1 MYLKTK
7 VEVPVEEGKIVINRN
22 KYVMY
27 EIDRKY
33 DKIKKYNVPIRVA
46 IGRICEDG
54 MMQPNANYLV
64 YFYDEK
70 MQKEIKERERSGCI
84 RIGTYFLYKKIIEEK
99 KLNNISE
106 RIFGDYG
113 GLILDLAT
121 YMISTENN
129 AFQYYEDFAYNHF
142 QFSKGHKILSD
153 STISNILKNITDTE
167 RIEFLNLWND
177 DKDTKEKLYLTY
189 DSTNK
194 NCQSGNI
201 NLAEFGHAKDDESK
215 PIINLSIG
223 YDHNNREPL
232 FYEEYPG
239 SIVDVSQLTCMIDK
253 AIGYGYKN
261 IGIILD
267 RGYFSRK
274 NLEYIDQNGYDFIIM
289 AKSQSKFIQK
299 SIRKVIGTF
308 EQDRNN
314 LINKYDVYGK
324 TYKEDVFF
332 DDNKRYV
339 HVYYNELRAAIERK
353 DFEEKI
359 HIQDI
364 FYKKFIGTKNELEG
378 SEKYFDIVRDKGNII
393 TSVFQK
399 NNVIQK
405 EKELCGYFA
414 IVTSKKMTA
423 KEAIYLYKSR
433 DESEKLFRMEKTFLG
448 NSSYRVQSE
457 ESIKSKTLIGF
468 IALIIRNAI
477 YTYLDEAKET
487 PDGRGNYMTVPA
499 VLKELEK
506 IEMLRQPNGKYV
518 LDYAITATQSKILNA
533 FGINPKHIP
542 EKAKYISL
550 ELEKC

>member
-7 VEVPVEEGKIVINRN
+7 VEIPIEEGKIVINRK

-27 EIDRKY
+27 EVDRKY

-46 IGRICEDG
+46 IGKISEDG
-54 MMQPNANYLV
+54 LMQPNEKYLV

-70 MQKEIKERERSGCI
+70 MQKERKGKERSGCI
-84 RIGTYFLYKKIIEEK
+84 RIGTYLLYKKIIEEK
-99 KLNNISE
+99 RLNIILE
-106 RIFGDYG
+106 KVFGDYA

-129 AFQYYEDFAYNHF
+129 AYQYYEDFAYNHF
-142 QFSKGHKILSD
+142 QFTKEHKILSD
-153 STISNILKNITDTE
+153 STISNVLKNITDTE
-167 RIEFLNLWND
+167 RIDFLNLWNENRD
-177 DKDTKEKLYLTY
+177 IKEKLYLTY

-194 NCQSGNI
+194 NCQAGNI
-201 NLAEFGHAKDDESK
+201 NLAEYGHAKDDEDK
-215 PIINLSIG
+215 PIVNLSIG
-223 YDHNNREPL
+223 YDHTNREPL

-239 SIVDVSQLTCMIDK
+239 SIVDVSQLTCMVDK
-253 AIGYGYKN
+253 AIGYGYRN

-289 AKSQSKFIQK
+289 AKSGSKFIQK
-299 SIRKVIGTF
+299 SIRNVIGSF

-314 LINKYDVYGK
+314 LIFKYGVYGK
-324 TYKEDVFF
+324 TYKEDVFA

-339 HVYYNELRAAIERK
+339 HVYYNELRAAIEK
-353 DFEEKI
+353 KEFEEKI
-359 HIQDI
+359 YAEDI
-364 FYKKFIGTKNELEG
+364 FYKKFIGTKNELENA
-378 SEKYFDIVRDKGNII
+378 EKYFDIVRDKKNVIV
-393 TSVFQK
+393 SVLQR

-433 DESEKLFRMEKTFLG
+433 DESEKLFRMDKTFLG

-457 ESIKSKTLIGF
+457 ESAKSKTLIGF

-487 PDGRGNYMTVPA
+487 IDGRSNYMTVPA
-499 VLKELEK
+499 SLKELEK

-518 LDYAITATQSKILNA
+518 LDYSITATQSKILSA
-533 FGINPKHIP
+533 FGLNPKSIP